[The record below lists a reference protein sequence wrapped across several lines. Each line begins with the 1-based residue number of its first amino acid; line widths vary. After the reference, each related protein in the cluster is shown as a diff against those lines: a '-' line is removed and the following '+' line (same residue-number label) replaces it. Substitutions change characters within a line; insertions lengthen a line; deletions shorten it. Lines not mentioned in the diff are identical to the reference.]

1 MKIASEKGAQV
12 FKLKK
17 NITEIWLFLSTK
29 NLNTYFIKGI
39 NVLYYT

>member
-17 NITEIWLFLSTK
+17 ILQKFGFFLSTR

-39 NVLYYT
+39 DVLYYT